1 MTWLALWE
9 NYSVGEKLSRRTRKK
24 QNSTSI
30 IKAGDDGGPDR
41 ARLGHP
47 QLQIYR
53 SEWVW
58 LSLLS
63 PECNQ
68 SPKEGDAKGYRLG
81 IKACH
86 SSCLPLGPDL
96 GFQY

>member
-1 MTWLALWE
+1 M
-9 NYSVGEKLSRRTRKK
+9 SRRNRKK

-30 IKAGDDGGPDR
+30 INAGDDGGPEG

-53 SEWVW
+53 SEYVW

-68 SPKEGDAKGYRLG
+68 SPKEEDVKRYRLG